1 MIKNNDVVRASCHC
15 GAIKLDIFLSNGLDE
30 IVRCNCSICSRT
42 KGFAMLCIPS
52 NDVSVVEGRE
62 SITEYV
68 FNTASSPHFFCIIC
82 SCQKNKRAAT
92 WVLLLSII
100 AIFMCFSIGN
110 YISKLLLCPLI
121 GWLIFALLMNSTEVQ
136 SK

>member
-52 NDVSVVEGRE
+52 NDVRVVEGRE

-82 SCQKNKRAAT
+82 GVHTHHKSRSRPNLTCVNVSCIDGLDIHQYSK
-92 WVLLLSII
+92 V
-100 AIFMCFSIGN
+100 
-110 YISKLLLCPLI
+110 ISFNGIQHPKD
-121 GWLIFALLMNSTEVQ
+121 Q
-136 SK
+136 